1 MAENDAAVYD
11 LGNAYLFFNDVGAAT
26 PTFAEIEAF
35 SAATFGAEAQ
45 TITVTGAP
53 TGGTFTITTSS
64 GTTAAIPY
72 NATAAQIKTALVAL
86 AGIDE
91 RDVTVTGGA
100 LPATPVVVTWT
111 GKFQGAEQTLMTADD
126 ALLTGG
132 TTPEVTIAKTTLAT
146 GWVPAGHTSLDND
159 FAPFYDGGES
169 TTRGTRQNAN
179 LRTQVATATEGV
191 DISFVQVDNETL
203 RMFYGGGE
211 APSAGVF
218 ELPDSSAPIEKA
230 ALMVYLDGER
240 ATGWMRPKVSA
251 FRNGAIRDAKGGWL
265 EFPIRLTFLQLTGRK
280 PVWYGEE
287 ITDDTP

>member
-11 LGNAYLFFNDVGAAT
+11 LGNAYLFFNDVGAGA
-26 PTFAEIEAF
+26 PTFSEIQAF
-35 SAATFGAEAQ
+35 SPTTFGAEKQ
-45 TITVTGAP
+45 TVTVTGTP
-53 TGGTFTITTSS
+53 TGGTFTLTAAA
-64 GTTAAIPY
+64 GTTTAIPY
-72 NATAAQIKTALVAL
+72 NATATQVKAALVAL
-86 AGIDE
+86 TGIDE
-91 RDVTVTGGA
+91 RDVTVTGGP

-111 GKFQGAEQTLMTADD
+111 GKFQGEAQTLITADD

-132 TTPEVTIAKTTLAT
+132 TSPEVTVAKTTLAT
-146 GWVPAGHTSLDND
+146 GWRPAGHTSLDND

-179 LRTQVATATEGV
+179 LRTQVAVATEGV

-218 ELPDSSAPIEKA
+218 ELPDSSAPVEQS
-230 ALMVYLDGER
+230 ALMVYLDGDR
-240 ATGWMRPKVSA
+240 VTGWMRPKVSA

-265 EFPIRLTFLQLTGRK
+265 EFPVRLTFLQLTGRK
-280 PVWYGEE
+280 PVWYGDQIIDE
-287 ITDDTP
+287 TP